1 MCRLLS
7 PFVLTPLPVRP
18 RGGPRLRSR
27 VKRRRRQVRSNG
39 VRTSR
44 REIAQIP
51 SCNHGI
57 SVVRVLT
64 DPETIRRLV
73 GWIAGEVFCKVVKV
87 LYSTAQY
94 FPGRCQPPS
103 REYSEA
109 QSPDEVALRP
119 PSASIRRAARPCG
132 RARVRRLAR
141 GKCLRR

>member
-1 MCRLLS
+1 M
-7 PFVLTPLPVRP
+7 P
-18 RGGPRLRSR
+18 SR

-57 SVVRVLT
+57 SVVRVLI

-94 FPGRCQPPS
+94 STFL
-103 REYSEA
+103 A
-109 QSPDEVALRP
+109 VANHHPANTQRPRDRTRLR
-119 PSASIRRAARPCG
+119 
-132 RARVRRLAR
+132 
-141 GKCLRR
+141 